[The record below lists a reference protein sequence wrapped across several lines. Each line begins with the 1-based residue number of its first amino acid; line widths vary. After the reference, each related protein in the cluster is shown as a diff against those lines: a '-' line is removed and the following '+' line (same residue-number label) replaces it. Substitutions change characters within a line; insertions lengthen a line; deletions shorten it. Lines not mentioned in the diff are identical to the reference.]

1 MTAKKKDTPLPAPN
15 PNLELWN
22 RLCRTNPAN
31 TTQCTQRG
39 GFTAISAHSQI
50 MIATEA
56 WGPCGGRWGFS
67 FEWIQDADLWAA
79 QVTLRYPP
87 ITDPDTGEALT
98 TDCTVSQVGTA
109 ARKGKYGLDEDA
121 PKKAITDGLT
131 KCFSYTGMNADVFMG
146 KFDDNKYV
154 AQMRAEFTNPNGSG
168 VSTGADSLPP
178 KSERVPPPNQARLTG
193 KTRMKQL
200 AEKLCGD
207 RDWFDFLQ
215 SLAAD
220 LGFPMEPDAM
230 SDEQFAHTIEELAAM
245 EQSRLEFI
253 RAGQTKTDEL
263 PGMPPSAPMSAYDG
277 DDDLPF

>member
-1 MTAKKKDTPLPAPN
+1 MTKKKDTTTEPAPN
-15 PNLELWN
+15 PNMELWN
-22 RLCRTNPAN
+22 RLCRTDPKH
-31 TTQCTQRG
+31 TKRIDQRG
-39 GFTAISAHSQI
+39 GFTAIAAHSQV
-50 MIATEA
+50 MAATGA
-56 WGPCGGRWGFS
+56 WGPCGGEWGFTFS
-67 FEWIQDADLWAA
+67 LVDDPKLWVAI
-79 QVTLRYPP
+79 VTLWYP
-87 ITDPDTGEALT
+87 DNDGRRCE
-98 TDCTVSQVGTA
+98 VSQAGA
-109 ARKGKYGLDEDA
+109 ASRTDYNGKPDSDA
-121 PKKAITDGLT
+121 LKKAVTDSLT
-131 KCFSYTGMNADVFMG
+131 KCFSYTGMNADVFLG
-146 KFDDNKYV
+146 LYDDNKYV
-154 AQMRAEFTNPNGSG
+154 AEMRAASGVNPNAAPI
-168 VSTGADSLPP
+168 STGADSLPP

-230 SDEQFAHTIEELAAM
+230 SDEQFAHIIEELAAM